1 MDKRRVSWW
10 IFSAGVPVL
19 SFAGTATAFA
29 AWRSELPAE
38 FPTHWGA
45 SGEPDAFGGPSSLL
59 WLAAVLCLALPAL
72 LTALAVPSLKAP
84 RGGFAL
90 RFLAATST
98 AMAALGAS
106 MALGA
111 MSLHRGHELG
121 QDWPNINP
129 VMLGAFGVALGFGVM
144 AYLLQPRQGD
154 SGSSAPAAKAM
165 PISPG
170 ERVVWISYARISP
183 WVTVLLLTSA
193 LSLAG
198 GVVLLFLAGDRVAAF
213 VMAGASL
220 ILALGIVCATAFRV
234 TADATGLTVTA
245 IAGWPRFTVPLD
257 GVVAARST
265 RVIPLADFG
274 GFGLRS
280 VPGAFGVILRGGEAL
295 EIERGSGRRFVVTVD
310 DAAQAAAVL
319 MGLKAKA

>member
-1 MDKRRVSWW
+1 MDKRRVTWW
-10 IFSAGVPVL
+10 VFSAGVPVL
-19 SFAGTATAFA
+19 SFAGTAAAYA
-29 AWRSELPAE
+29 AWRSELPAP

-45 SGEPDAFGGPSSLL
+45 SGEPDAFGGASSVL

-72 LTALAVPSLKAP
+72 MTALSVPSLKAP
-84 RGGFAL
+84 RGGFTL

-98 AMAALGAS
+98 AMAGLGAF

-111 MSLHRGHELG
+111 MAIHRGYEQG

-129 VMLGAFGVALGFGVM
+129 VMFGAFGVALGLGAI

-154 SGSSAPAAKAM
+154 KGDSTPAAKAM
-165 PISPG
+165 AISPG
-170 ERVVWISYARISP
+170 ERVVWIAYARISP

-198 GVVLLFLAGDRVAAF
+198 GVVVLFLAGDRLTALI
-213 VMAGASL
+213 MAGVSL
-220 ILALGIVCATAFRV
+220 LLALGIVCATAFRV

-257 GVVAARST
+257 DVVAARAMH
-265 RVIPLADFG
+265 VIPLADFG

-295 EIERGSGRRFVVTVD
+295 EIERANGRRFVVTVD
-310 DAAQAAAVL
+310 DAEQAAAVL

>member
-1 MDKRRVSWW
+1 MDKRRVTWW
-10 IFSAGVPVL
+10 IFSAAVPVL
-19 SFAGTATAFA
+19 SFASTAIAYA
-29 AWRSELPAE
+29 AWRSQLPTP

-45 SGEPDAFGGPSSLL
+45 SGEPDAFGGTSSLL

-72 LTALAVPSLKAP
+72 MTALSVPSLKAP

-98 AMAALGAS
+98 AMAGLGAF

-111 MSLHRGHELG
+111 MEIHRGYEQG
-121 QDWPNINP
+121 QNWPNINP
-129 VMLGAFGVALGFGVM
+129 VMFGAFGVALGLGFI
-144 AYLLQPRQGD
+144 AYLIQPRHGD
-154 SGSSAPAAKAM
+154 AGNAAPAAKAM
-165 PISPG
+165 QIAPG

-183 WVTVLLLTSA
+183 WVTVLLLSSA

-198 GVVLLFLAGDRVAAF
+198 GVVVMFLAGDKVAALL
-213 VMAGASL
+213 MAGVSL
-220 ILALGIVCATAFRV
+220 LLALGIVCATAFRV
-234 TADATGLTVTA
+234 SADTTGLTVTA

-257 GVVAARST
+257 DVVAARST